1 MAKRETVK
9 VKAALVLT
17 EASLA
22 SQSPGTAT
30 VARAPAQVTR
40 ALPRGYTGGLGP
52 PRVPHAPFLEE
63 APPLLSQ
70 TPSGGLT
77 SVILSSIFTQRWQEM
92 VFKAGQFSHLIS
104 TPLQGQGPQLT
115 FTGSRDREW
124 FKKPPEGSSQGQGSR
139 SRAHSL
145 VCDFSRR

>member
-1 MAKRETVK
+1 M
-9 VKAALVLT
+9 KAALVLT

-22 SQSPGTAT
+22 SESGHSHSGPSPSPGHKGPPL
-30 VARAPAQVTR
+30 R
-40 ALPRGYTGGLGP
+40 P
-52 PRVPHAPFLEE
+52 PRVPHAPSPEG

-70 TPSGGLT
+70 TPSGGFT
-77 SVILSSIFTQRWQEM
+77 SVILSSIFTQRWQET

-104 TPLQGQGPQLT
+104 TALQGQGPQLT
-115 FTGSRDREW
+115 FAGSRDREW
-124 FKKPPEGSSQGQGSR
+124 FKKLLEGSSQGQGSR